1 MIIFLTGMMGSGK
14 SSQGVKLAKA
24 LNYQFLDTDQFIEAS
39 QNVKI
44 SDLFISHSEAF
55 FRQIEHQ
62 ILKDLSP
69 LKNMVIATG
78 GGFPCFGGNME
89 LMNLL
94 GFTIYLKADAAFLAS
109 RLENHQS
116 ERPLIAQL
124 SGDNLDNYLN
134 DLLKKRE
141 TYYLTSKLTMEARN
155 LKTQHLIEALQKEGV
170 L

>member
-1 MIIFLTGMMGSGK
+1 
-14 SSQGVKLAKA
+14 
-24 LNYQFLDTDQFIEAS
+24 
-39 QNVKI
+39 
-44 SDLFISHSEAF
+44 
-55 FRQIEHQ
+55 
-62 ILKDLSP
+62 
-69 LKNMVIATG
+69 MVIATG